1 MSKLVEQ
8 DVLGAVIRLI
18 ETTLRVPADQVDIDA
33 NFESFGMNSLIVM
46 ELMEN
51 IEKEFEVT
59 LTPAQFSNVDTVRGL
74 TGLLERLLQEAAGVG
89 TGAAPAAAPLAAP
102 MAGAAAG
109 RAAPAGARAD
119 SSAVI
124 DHIRRKFAVDLSGRN
139 FDSLDTIAGALVA
152 DHGALLLHHYGL
164 AGQGGQHRHAAPA
177 KAPEIAI
184 VGISCRFPD
193 AADHRAFWDNLLAR
207 KNSMREVPASRWD
220 WQAHYQEQT
229 APGKTSSKWGALI
242 DDVDCFDAGF
252 FAIPSEEAD
261 ALDPQ
266 LRLLLQESYRAVE
279 DAGLDMK
286 KLAGSRTGVFIGYEY
301 SEYEHH
307 LRRLNN
313 KDFTK
318 GPLFSSSSPSYYL
331 SNRLSFM
338 YDLRGPSESIN
349 VNCASSAVAINRAY
363 YSLQNGESELAIAGA
378 VSLNL
383 FADDYIATSQYGVLS
398 PDGTNGVF
406 DDDANGFTRG
416 EGVAAIVMKRL
427 DDAERDG
434 NTIYGIVRSCHHS
447 YRGAARNIS
456 EVKHDAITSVL
467 EECYAKAGVAL
478 DSVNYIEVD
487 GYASKWAD
495 SFEYEGIK
503 GAFANSALKEKHC
516 ALGSLKG
523 NIGNTESVS
532 GIANVIKLALSLHHK
547 KFPATISK
555 KKINTFIDIDNP
567 GHPLYIADREIAFD
581 DIRKDSATPVRAGV
595 NSFADSGA
603 NVHILLEE
611 YMGAPGAAGAAPE
624 AGQPKRLFVLSAR
637 DSVRLAGYVG
647 AYIDFLRDF
656 LRGPASPGAFA
667 NLVFTSQVGRQ
678 GLGERLAIVAA
689 SHEELLTK
697 LEMVHKT
704 GIREKLGMES
714 KGIFYGRSNPADKNA
729 LAGLVTPDMA
739 QMQLAQSLQSGEWKP
754 AALLWVHGVTLPW
767 DALWQRSG
775 ARRISAPAYPFAK
788 VRHWIDVAL
797 EGSAGQYV
805 ASGPAAAVATPA
817 TPAAPAAELAA
828 AGAWHFY
835 LPADPHAIVDGALQL
850 SAAGKLEL
858 FMRQVIG
865 AQQGIA
871 ADAVAIDQDFIELGM
886 DSVGVAELII
896 KLDAL
901 LGVNLSPSVLFK
913 YPEIG
918 ALSEHLADAWAAVA
932 GALVVSRAAPP
943 AEAVRAPQPIAAP
956 LAAADGASGAP
967 QAADIVVP
975 LRARGALAP
984 IFALPGAGGGALSLQ
999 QLSHALGATQPF
1011 YCLEAVGLDGRHP
1024 AMASIEEIAAFN
1036 IAAMKTVQP
1045 AGPYRLLG
1053 YSNGGVVAF
1062 EMARQL
1068 LEGGEGASLILLDAA
1083 SPLMARRDA
1092 VEEMA
1097 DVFTHFT
1104 ASLGA
1109 AAQVD
1114 PEALRQVP
1122 QDGRAEY
1129 LYAMLAG
1136 LGLGQNVPREQ
1147 FVATFQGA
1155 IASENA
1161 CLAYQ
1166 ARALPVK
1173 IDTTLFKASDSY
1185 PGAPADYGWNA
1196 LLGQPLRCHDIDA
1209 SHFTLLDKDP
1219 AAELARK
1226 INLLGAKGSKKS
1238 AVKPELAVS

>member
-18 ETTLRVPADQVDIDA
+18 ESTLRVPADQVDIDA

-74 TGLLERLLQEAAGVG
+74 TGLLERLLQEAGGAG
-89 TGAAPAAAPLAAP
+89 GAPTASAPLAAP

-109 RAAPAGARAD
+109 RAAAPDARAD

-152 DHGALLLHHYGL
+152 DHGAELLRHYGL
-164 AGQGGQHRHAAPA
+164 AGQGGQHSHAAPVM
-177 KAPEIAI
+177 APEIAI

-193 AADHRAFWDNLLAR
+193 AADHRVFWDNLLAR

-363 YSLQNGESELAIAGA
+363 YSLLNGESELAIAGA

-456 EVKHDAITSVL
+456 EVKHDAITCVL

-567 GHPLYIADREIAFD
+567 AHPLYIADSEIAFD

-611 YMGAPGAAGAAPE
+611 YMGAAGAAGAAPE

-637 DSVRLAGYVG
+637 DSSRLAGYVS
-647 AYIDFLRDF
+647 AYIDF

-667 NLVFTSQVGRQ
+667 DLVFTSQVGRQ

-689 SHEELLTK
+689 SHEELLSK

-739 QMQLAQSLQSGEWKP
+739 HMQLAQSLQSGEWK
-754 AALLWVHGVTLPW
+754 AAAMLWVHGVTLPW

-817 TPAAPAAELAA
+817 APAAELAA
-828 AGAWHFY
+828 VGAWHFY
-835 LPADPHAIVDGALQL
+835 LPADPHAIVEGALLL

-865 AQQGIA
+865 AQQAIA
-871 ADAVAIDQDFIELGM
+871 ADAVALDLDFIELGM

-918 ALSEHLADAWAAVA
+918 ALSEHLAEAWATVA
-932 GALVVSRAAPP
+932 DALVVSSAAPP
-943 AEAVRAPQPIAAP
+943 ADAVRAPEP
-956 LAAADGASGAP
+956 AAAQGAGPAASSAP

-1011 YCLEAVGLDGRHP
+1011 YCLEALGLDGRHP
-1024 AMASIEEIAAFN
+1024 AMESIEEIAAFN

-1062 EMARQL
+1062 EMTRQL

-1104 ASLGA
+1104 GSLGA
-1109 AAQVD
+1109 AARVD

-1122 QDGRAEY
+1122 QDGRAGY
-1129 LYAMLAG
+1129 LYAMLDG
-1136 LGLGQNVPREQ
+1136 LGLGQNVPRDQ
-1147 FVATFQGA
+1147 FVATFQAA

-1196 LLGQPLRCHDIDA
+1196 LLGQPLRCHDIAA